1 MLEGRLRRATAL
13 LSTVQLRMPSLL
25 LHAEI
30 NSVFNSPLGS
40 PPLTSDRSGMSTS
53 SRSHLQSMMDG
64 RGIMRSTK
72 KYSTEYYGGPS
83 DYTFLQRTQ
92 QLLSQDASGTDK
104 TTLSHDRT
112 ASLFDSPIQDS
123 QPTIAN
129 VPFSELLPSRH
140 ITGELI
146 GAVFRTV
153 YQQFQ
158 FLHEPSFQR
167 DTRRIYALGPTGAED
182 LDHGFLALLNSVLAL
197 GYIFQQDMHQQYGCK
212 GAADQAYVFLLMA
225 LLE

>member
-13 LSTVQLRMPSLL
+13 ISRVQLQMPSSL

-30 NSVFNSPLGS
+30 NGVFNSPLGS
-40 PPLTSDRSGMSTS
+40 PPLTSDRPGTFTG

-64 RGIMRSTK
+64 RGIMRSTR
-72 KYSTEYYGGPS
+72 KYSTEYYGGAS
-83 DYTFLQRTQ
+83 DYAFLQRTQ
-92 QLLSQDASGTDK
+92 QLLSLDTSGTNE
-104 TTLSHDRT
+104 TSLSHDTT
-112 ASLFDSPIQDS
+112 ASLFDSRILDS
-123 QPTIAN
+123 QLTATN

-140 ITGELI
+140 ITCELV
-146 GAVFRTV
+146 GAVFRTA

-167 DTRRIYALGPTGAED
+167 DTQRVYALGPTWPED

-197 GYIFQQDMHQQYGCK
+197 GYTFQQEMHQQYGCQ
-212 GAADQAYVFLLMA
+212 GAADQAYAFLIIV